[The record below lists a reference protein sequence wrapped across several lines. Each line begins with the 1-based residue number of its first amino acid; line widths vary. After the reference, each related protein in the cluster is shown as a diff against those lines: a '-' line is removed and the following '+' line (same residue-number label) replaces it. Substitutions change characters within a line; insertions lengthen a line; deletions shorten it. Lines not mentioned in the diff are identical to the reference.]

1 MTFIE
6 IVDFLYG
13 KTDNIYR
20 FVVHG
25 ILKERCFSLTSS
37 SSNVPLLSYVKL
49 CTNACPVTC
58 VLLDKIW
65 YYTLFYFICNTT
77 IIFCVCVCFESL
89 DALYLDKRKLTA
101 EL

>member
-1 MTFIE
+1 VTFIE

-37 SSNVPLLSYVKL
+37 SSIVPLLSYKHFLL
-49 CTNACPVTC
+49 C
-58 VLLDKIW
+58 K
-65 YYTLFYFICNTT
+65 FIM
-77 IIFCVCVCFESL
+77 
-89 DALYLDKRKLTA
+89 
-101 EL
+101 